1 MLHTNNILGYLI
13 STCASSAPTLGVVME
28 SQPLHQAGI
37 LSRPNSALV

>member
-1 MLHTNNILGYLI
+1 M